1 VTLVLVAVVA
11 FIAGA
16 VIWRRRPA
24 PPSNVE
30 QLTESY
36 WQGYRR
42 GHDDGQMFRAVI
54 ERTPSPN

>member
-1 VTLVLVAVVA
+1 MTLVLIAVVA

-24 PPSNVE
+24 PSNVE
-30 QLTESY
+30 QLAESY

>member
-1 VTLVLVAVVA
+1 MTLVLIAVVA

-24 PPSNVE
+24 PPRPHDA
-30 QLTESY
+30 ESY
-36 WQGYRR
+36 WAGYRR
-42 GHDDGQMFRAVI
+42 GFTDGCVNQAVL